1 MKKEKCN
8 RNLSVS
14 YARSSLAPQRLIN
27 NDADDNET
35 FRIMSAAVFLFL
47 CYAAHF
53 FLASRLY

>member
-8 RNLSVS
+8 RNL
-14 YARSSLAPQRLIN
+14 YLEFLTRDLLASQRLIN

-35 FRIMSAAVFLFL
+35 FRIMSAALFLFL

-53 FLASRLY
+53 FPTL